1 MFQGVHW
8 HWQNRAKFSFNIWG
22 SIAQALNWRLCERK
36 WKLLCQLLFQWQL
49 SPFHFILLCK
59 EDPFCLLLLL
69 SLCVYIQPTQL
80 MRFGGFLIA
89 VVKKGVKYLYTLWI
103 CTSVLTGGGWWCLLF
118 FRKMTTQVSFCFDER
133 MVDAS
138 IYKWSC
144 HYAHHGLVFKCTF
157 CVSVNWK
164 QNFRNILYLLALS
177 CQHSFVNCISLAIVL
192 FWYNHQTWDQ
202 YDQYPC
208 TGNLVKGYRFKV

>member
-1 MFQGVHW
+1 MVKCWASTKSIAKGMFQGVPW

-59 EDPFCLLLLL
+59 DPFCLLLLL

-103 CTSVLTGGGWWCLLF
+103 CTSVYWLGADGG
-118 FRKMTTQVSFCFDER
+118 VSFFSENDHTG
-133 MVDAS
+133 
-138 IYKWSC
+138 I
-144 HYAHHGLVFKCTF
+144 
-157 CVSVNWK
+157 
-164 QNFRNILYLLALS
+164 I
-177 CQHSFVNCISLAIVL
+177 L
-192 FWYNHQTWDQ
+192 FWWKDGG
-202 YDQYPC
+202 C
-208 TGNLVKGYRFKV
+208 

>member
-59 EDPFCLLLLL
+59 DPFCLLLLL
-69 SLCVYIQPTQL
+69 SLCVYILPTQL

-103 CTSVLTGGGWWCLLF
+103 CTSVYWLGADGGVSLFFGKWPHRYHFVLMKGWWML
-118 FRKMTTQVSFCFDER
+118 VSINEAVIMHT
-133 MVDAS
+133 MVWFLS
-138 IYKWSC
+138 
-144 HYAHHGLVFKCTF
+144 
-157 CVSVNWK
+157 
-164 QNFRNILYLLALS
+164 ALS
-177 CQHSFVNCISLAIVL
+177 VCLSTESKTFETSCTYLHWVVNIALSTAYHLPLYYFGTTIILESNVINVLAI
-192 FWYNHQTWDQ
+192 
-202 YDQYPC
+202 
-208 TGNLVKGYRFKV
+208 

>member
-59 EDPFCLLLLL
+59 DPFCLLLLL

-103 CTSVLTGGGWWCLLF
+103 CTSVYWLGADGGVSF

-192 FWYNHQTWDQ
+192 FWCNHQTWDQ